1 MSKGAL
7 AFLAGMGSGYLNES
21 KRQEDKKRQDQFDQI
36 ALDKADYDKQERDR
50 TTKIRTAVSDASQ
63 DVAPVEIQDHSVNAP
78 LAAQGSTW
86 QVGKKSFTSSDDANK
101 AALEMN
107 TPQGRNDRIAQAYR
121 MNGDAEKAMDIESKA
136 GSIKNNSLVTQGNE
150 LALNQAKEQE
160 ARLSFGR
167 GMVDSFK
174 TGGSGSLMN
183 FLSDSHADGKDGAM
197 KFEQQLSPDGKL
209 ATVFTTNE
217 KGERTK
223 VADVPNNDEGW
234 QTAMVN
240 LQKGLDP
247 NALMAHSA
255 QAQKQAL
262 EERKVRATEMKAEN
276 DSRRA
281 DANDRKIDAY
291 IMGGFGRGGSSSSSS
306 DRNNVFGIPSADL
319 EKASN
324 TINSRI
330 TEIYQPKEG
339 MTTEERSSLGAE
351 RNKAAAAATGIWA
364 TNNKT
369 GNYID
374 AGTAVYALDLAR
386 NPGNLKTMQGS
397 DGNTYPGVMVNGE
410 FVMTGSALKQK
421 QAPQQ
426 AQVQQQ
432 TKTAPIAATQGITA
446 PAPIP
451 KSSEYK
457 GEGVG
462 EKIINGITSGWNNV
476 AEFDSKLKKSK
487 QEEIEKSQAEY
498 VKTLIDNN
506 MKISEGQKALAIK
519 HGFLSK

>member
-50 TTKIRTAVSDASQ
+50 TTKIRTGVSAASQ
-63 DVAPVEIQDHSVNAP
+63 DVVPVEIQDHSVNAP

-86 QVGKKSFTSSDDANK
+86 QIGKKVFTSSDEANK

-107 TPQGRNDRIAQAYR
+107 TPQGRNDRIAQEYR

-174 TGGSGSLMN
+174 TGGSGSLMQ
-183 FLSDSHADGKDGAM
+183 FLSDSHADGKDGGM
-197 KFEQQLSPDGKL
+197 KFEQQLSPDGKV
-209 ATVFTTNE
+209 ATVFTTND
-217 KGERTK
+217 KGEKSK

-234 QTAMVN
+234 QMAMFK

-291 IMGGFGRGGSSSSSS
+291 IMGGFGRGGSSGSSS

-339 MTTEERSSLGAE
+339 STPEERAKLGVE
-351 RNKAAAAATGIWA
+351 RNKASSEATGIWA
-364 TNNKT
+364 INNRS

-374 AGTAVYALDLAR
+374 TNTSVYAQNLAKDDA
-386 NPGNLKTMQGS
+386 NVKMVEVSGTM
-397 DGNTYPGVMVNGE
+397 YEGVFVNGK
-410 FVMTGSALKQK
+410 FVKTSEALKPME
-421 QAPQQ
+421 APPPQSPPPPS
-426 AQVQQQ
+426 
-432 TKTAPIAATQGITA
+432 KTPPPLATTQGIA
-446 PAPIP
+446 VP
-451 KSSEYK
+451 KASEYK
-457 GEGVG
+457 GEGIGTKIIGGIQSGWKNV
-462 EKIINGITSGWNNV
+462 EKIQESV
-476 AEFDSKLKKSK
+476 KKSK
-487 QEEIEKSQAEY
+487 QEAREQSQAAL
-498 VKTLIDNN
+498 VKSMIENK
-506 MKISEGQKALAIK
+506 MEISEKQKALAVK
-519 HGFLSK
+519 YGFLGNG